1 MSESTQEQDLA
12 TTGSPPS
19 TNIEDE
25 ASRSM
30 QEQGLRTIGPHAG
43 SLLPSKREAALYVT
57 CGTSLANSAYRYL
70 GCHDKERHLAVHDSV
85 PRFKRCFLIGQ
96 YIRSDRRGKICC
108 GNHRE
113 SGRKKRRRRKRNFM
127 SSRLRDAETRYSNS
141 GRECYAIVKCLAQVR
156 RLVMRSKHLVIVY
169 TDSETL
175 KPIFAR
181 AQTEKGRIATSMPC

>member
-57 CGTSLANSAYRYL
+57 CGTSLANSAYRYP
-70 GCHDKERHLAVHDSV
+70 GCHHKERDLAVHDSV
-85 PRFKRCFLIGQ
+85 PHFKRCFLIGQ
-96 YIRSDRRGKICC
+96 YIRSGRRGKICC

-113 SGRKKRRRRKRNFM
+113 SGRTKRRRGRKRNFM
-127 SSRLRDAETRYSNS
+127 SSKFQDAETRYSSS
-141 GRECYAIVKCLAQVR
+141 GRECYAIVKCLAQFR
-156 RLVMRSKHLVIVY
+156 WLVMRSKHLVIVY
-169 TDSETL
+169 TDSETP
-175 KPIFAR
+175 KPIFA
-181 AQTEKGRIATSMPC
+181 KG